1 MPGLTQSKKFGLET
15 KIMPSSMKAVCFG
28 GKTEEVYNYQ
38 RQEFESKSILFV
50 QTAMSDLT
58 RSCGVEVIHS
68 PCEPQVIA
76 SCMTSDPVHQSYTD
90 GFRPFTIIT
99 QSKMFPGGTKSK
111 PAFKEVELCD
121 AFPSPKHA
129 DFPILPSLNINL
141 LYRLLELPDSV
152 DVDAVQR
159 LAFGIVVGTK
169 KFAMNGNTYVTCNML
184 EPVDAAA
191 TAFGYSAL
199 YASATES
206 IYNYHMKLRGKPQ
219 IVLFNGYNKIGKN
232 HTEAYYAVQQYT
244 LEDIEKLLA
253 TENSAGGS
261 PLPPV
266 TDATPA
272 SESPLDATPADKSKP
287 AWMKKSANPDTSA

>member
-1 MPGLTQSKKFGLET
+1 
-15 KIMPSSMKAVCFG
+15 MPSSMKAVVFG
-28 GKTEEVYNYQ
+28 GESKQVYDYQ
-38 RQEFESKSILFV
+38 KQEFATKSVLYV
-50 QTAMSDLT
+50 QTALSDLT
-58 RSCGVEVIHS
+58 RSCGVEVVHS

-90 GFRPFTIIT
+90 GFRPFIVIT
-99 QSKMFPGGTKSK
+99 KSKMFPGAKNK
-111 PAFKEVELCD
+111 PAFREFELSD
-121 AFPSPKHA
+121 AFPSPKHV
-129 DFPILPSLNINL
+129 DFPILPTFDINP

-152 DVDAVQR
+152 DADAVQR

-169 KFAMNGNTYVTCNML
+169 KYAIDGNVYITCNML
-184 EPVDAAA
+184 EPVDAGA

-232 HTEAYYAVQQYT
+232 HTEAYHAVEHYT
-244 LEDIEKLLA
+244 LEDVEKLLA

-266 TDATPA
+266 VDATPA
-272 SESPLDATPADKSKP
+272 SESPAAPSDAAPADKPKP
-287 AWMKKSANPDTSA
+287 AWMAKKSANPDTSA